1 MWLKKWHNLST
12 QTLMQIYPPWWAVSY
27 TFGIWT
33 RRSPGLAP
41 GFLVCSYCVCLSPS
55 LCATCPSALAR
66 GPNPRRAHRCTHWA
80 AGGGRRRHIREPGT
94 MSAAAIAER
103 RFLQQQRCR
112 ILYRKS
118 LKCVLD
124 WAVHR
129 DIFYIEVCKKNSLPS
144 FSL

>member
-1 MWLKKWHNLST
+1 
-12 QTLMQIYPPWWAVSY
+12 
-27 TFGIWT
+27 
-33 RRSPGLAP
+33 
-41 GFLVCSYCVCLSPS
+41 
-55 LCATCPSALAR
+55 
-66 GPNPRRAHRCTHWA
+66 
-80 AGGGRRRHIREPGT
+80 

-129 DIFYIEVCKKNSLPS
+129 DIFYIEVEPLSRLLLCYIDFYVISALES
-144 FSL
+144 